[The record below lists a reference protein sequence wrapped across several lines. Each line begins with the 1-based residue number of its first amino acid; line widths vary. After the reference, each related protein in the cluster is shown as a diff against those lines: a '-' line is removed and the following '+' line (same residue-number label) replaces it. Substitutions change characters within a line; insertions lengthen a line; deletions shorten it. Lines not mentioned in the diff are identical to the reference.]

1 MGDDGNQLKPEMLVP
16 RLGEA
21 LVAGGRISD
30 ADLDR
35 ALTFQ
40 HEHSTKERGVLLG
53 DALLELGLIDRPT
66 LDQAITEQVLQLRL
80 ALEAANS
87 DLERRIRD
95 RTQELQRAVERL
107 AELGELKA
115 NFMANISRELRTP
128 LSQIKGFLELMIS
141 NTLGPLTEEQRHA
154 IHMSQKGA
162 HRLEES
168 IEDLLMFSSA
178 SRGEMSLHLE
188 PLDLRDL
195 VERAIANVTALTRE
209 RGVEVRFAASNGIPL
224 IQGDEEK
231 ILWALNQLLENA
243 VKVTDAGG
251 QATVSLAE
259 QSPNLVIVSVTDS
272 GAGIPA
278 ERLRGIFEPLQHLDG
293 SARPPMKGLGLRL
306 ALVKHIIEGH
316 GSALH
321 VDSVEGQG
329 TTASFPLLVAPR
341 TEAAAGPHQ
350 SS

>member
-1 MGDDGNQLKPEMLVP
+1 MLVP

-21 LVAGGRISD
+21 LIAGGHISD

-35 ALTFQ
+35 ALAYQ
-40 HEHSTKERGVLLG
+40 HEHSTKEHGVLLG
-53 DALLELGLIDRPT
+53 EALLELGLIDRPT

-87 DLERRIRD
+87 ALERRIEE
-95 RTQELQRAVERL
+95 RTQELRRAVERL
-107 AELGELKA
+107 SELGELKA

-128 LSQIKGFLELMIS
+128 LAQINGFLELMIS
-141 NTLGPLTEEQRHA
+141 NTLGPLTDEQRHA
-154 IHMSQKGA
+154 IQVSQKGA
-162 HRLEES
+162 HQLGES

-195 VERAIANVTALTRE
+195 AERAIANVAVRARE
-209 RGVEVRFAASNGIPL
+209 GGVRVRLAAKRGIPL
-224 IQGDEEK
+224 IQGDAEK

-243 VKVTDAGG
+243 VKFTDAGG
-251 QATVSLAE
+251 RVTVSIAE
-259 QSPNLVIVSVTDS
+259 QSPNLVIVSVADT

-278 ERLRGIFEPLQHLDG
+278 ERLDEIFEPLHHLDG
-293 SARPPMKGLGLRL
+293 TDRGPTEGLGLGL
-306 ALVKHIIEGH
+306 ALVRHIVEGH

-321 VDSVEGQG
+321 VNSVEGQG
-329 TTASFPLLVAPR
+329 TTASFPLLVAPQ
-341 TEAAAGPHQ
+341 TEGTAGTQ
-350 SS
+350 